1 MILLDTHVLLWV
13 RFGDARLGRRARAVI
28 DRATRDGTTA
38 VSTITFWEAG
48 MLQGKGRAQLPAEP
62 SAWRAALLREG
73 LVEIPVDGAIAVRAG
88 SLRDI
93 HGDPADR
100 LILATALEGHQLI
113 TADERLLEWPGEIA
127 RLDARE

>member
-1 MILLDTHVLLWV
+1 MILLDTHVLVW
-13 RFGDARLGRRARAVI
+13 FWHGQSDLGGRARETIEREWRVGSA
-28 DRATRDGTTA
+28 A

-48 MLQGKGRAQLPAEP
+48 MLQDKGRIQLPAETA
-62 SAWRAALLREG
+62 AWCASLLRDG
-73 LVEIPVDGAIAVRAG
+73 LVEIPVDGAIAARAG

-100 LILATALEGHQLI
+100 VILATALEGHQLI
-113 TADERLLEWPGEIA
+113 TADDRLLAWPGDIA

>member
-1 MILLDTHVLLWV
+1 MILLDTHVLVWL
-13 RFGDARLGRRARAVI
+13 RLGDRTLGSRTRAAI
-28 DRATRDGTTA
+28 EGATRDGTLA

-48 MLQGKGRAQLPAEP
+48 MLRDKGRIQLPAEP
-62 SAWRAALLREG
+62 SAWRASLLRDG
-73 LVEIPVDGAIAVRAG
+73 LVEIPVDGVIAARAG

-100 LILATALEGHQLI
+100 LILATALEGHRLI
-113 TADERLLEWPGEIA
+113 TADARLLDWPGDIA

>member
-1 MILLDTHVLLWV
+1 MILLDTHVLLW
-13 RFGDARLGRRARAVI
+13 FWHGQSDLGRRARETVEREWQAGS
-28 DRATRDGTTA
+28 AA

-48 MLQGKGRAQLPAEP
+48 MLREKERIQLSADP
-62 SAWRAALLREG
+62 SAWRGALLREG
-73 LVEIPVDGAIAVRAG
+73 LVEIPVDGTIAARAG

-100 LILATALEGHQLI
+100 VILATALEGHQLV
-113 TADERLLEWPGEIA
+113 TADDRLLAWPGDIA

>member
-1 MILLDTHVLLWV
+1 MILLDTHVLVWFWHGLS
-13 RFGDARLGRRARAVI
+13 DLGGRAR
-28 DRATRDGTTA
+28 GTVEREWQAGNAA

-48 MLQGKGRAQLPAEP
+48 MLDGKGRIQLPAEL
-62 SAWRAALLREG
+62 SAWRASLLREG
-73 LVEIPVDGAIAVRAG
+73 LVEIPVDGAIAARAG

-113 TADERLLEWPGEIA
+113 TADDRLLDWPGDIA
-127 RLDARE
+127 RLDARL